1 MTNYRNDGLEVK
13 SPHSIRNLINDQH
26 NGHESKHCPNIHCN
40 KRLKNRSKDN
50 NVSQENG
57 DVEHRVLTLGTC
69 EQNQFVTLVVV
80 NDSVESCDDGDV
92 AEEEKACIERV
103 IVDLSCVSEI

>member
-1 MTNYRNDGLEVK
+1 LEVK
-13 SPHSIRNLINDQH
+13 SLHSIRNLVNNQH
-26 NGHESKHCPNIHCN
+26 NGHEGKHCPNIHCN
-40 KRLKNRSKDN
+40 ESLKNRPKDN

-69 EQNQFVTLVVV
+69 EQNKLVSFVVV

-92 AEEEKACIERV
+92 AEEEKASIERV
-103 IVDLSCVSEI
+103 VVDLSCVSEV